1 MAPRVT
7 YRRTCAYNTRNN
19 QVRHVRTPGGNLVAQ
34 HTIKKAKPIKCAV
47 CPRPLAGIKTL
58 RPTHYKSI
66 RARTR
71 SISRP
76 YGGNLCGVC
85 LKDRIMR
92 AFLIEEVKIV
102 KRVMN
107 TKKN

>member
-1 MAPRVT
+1 M
-7 YRRTCAYNTRNN
+7 
-19 QVRHVRTPGGNLVAQ
+19 VAQ
-34 HTIKKAKPIKCAV
+34 HTIKKAKTIKCSVAS
-47 CPRPLAGIKTL
+47 CDRPLAGIPAL
-58 RPTHYKSI
+58 RPTHYRSI
-66 RARTR
+66 RARNR
-71 SISRP
+71 SVSRP

-85 LKDRIMR
+85 LKDKIMR